1 MTSRAGCDLLKHV
14 EKLFSRFAL
23 SWSVEVVTL
32 LWERVGMDEV
42 CLRRYFVAFQNCL
55 LL

>member
-14 EKLFSRFAL
+14 EKKLFGVFVM
-23 SWSVEVVTL
+23 SVEVVTL

-55 LL
+55 L

>member
-1 MTSRAGCDLLKHV
+1 MKHV
-14 EKLFSRFAL
+14 EKKLFDMFVI
-23 SWSVEVVTL
+23 SVEVVTL
-32 LWERVGMDEV
+32 LWERVGMDVV